1 VKPSAGDLGRRK
13 CIKVDVFFFGGGQ
26 MNRIL
31 RFLCCNSLL
40 LVAVA
45 SASIALAPTSRAE
58 TSGTLLQVDF
68 RDNSEALGSLGDV
81 SDATFQVTNAE
92 SNKVQTFNYADVTR
106 VRKTKEYIGAGSE
119 TEHHFHHWV
128 PVLIVAA
135 AAGGGIA
142 AYEAIR

>member
-1 VKPSAGDLGRRK
+1 
-13 CIKVDVFFFGGGQ
+13 

-31 RFLCCNSLL
+31 RFLRCNSLL
-40 LVAVA
+40 LVAIA
-45 SASIALAPTSRAE
+45 FASIALAPISRAQASE
-58 TSGTLLQVDF
+58 KIEKHSRKIEKKLTRYRTGSLVQVDF

-81 SDATFQVTNAE
+81 SDATFQITNAD

-106 VRKTKEYIGAGSE
+106 VSKTKEYIGAGSG

-142 AYEAIR
+142 AYEAVR